1 MPRKPMTH
9 KTLYIG
15 DNLPIMIGM
24 ESNSVDL
31 IYTDPPFNTGTF
43 RKGKTEKHSF
53 IDTWTDYQLDFAY
66 AYSLKTH
73 YPKLWEMVVLAE
85 DMHSPAMRHYLEF
98 MAPRIVQMHRLL
110 KDTGSLYLHCDQNAN
125 GYLRVLLDM
134 VFDKGNFVNEIIWT
148 YTGGTDRAIG
158 FQRKHDNI
166 YFYRKSKAT
175 GFNQIYFDYA
185 ENTIKRFNKIAKDG
199 RRYKENSLADGRKT
213 ITYMKEQGKLA
224 PDYWHIPIVVKSHR
238 ESTGYD
244 SQKPLALVSRIIQAS
259 SNEGDLVM
267 DPFCGCATTCVAAA
281 GMRRQWIGID
291 QNEEATA
298 IFRDRLT
305 GDLMTYSFDTN
316 KPVDAKVQKPIALP
330 KRQVAGYK
338 KLSRSKAKIILL
350 QQDYKAGCPTYCR
363 GCLQTK
369 AEGDLNVDHILV
381 KDKGGLDELENYQ
394 LLCTPCNSLKGN
406 KDMEFLYRKLD
417 ERTAQKRMKII
428 NPPQTAPRVEK
439 RKTK

>member
-73 YPKLWEMVVLAE
+73 YPKLWEMIVLAE

-110 KDTGSLYLHCDQNAN
+110 KDTGSLYLHCDPNASH
-125 GYLRVLLDM
+125 YLKTILDC
-134 VFDKGNFVNEIIWT
+134 VFEKKNFRNEIIWH
-148 YTGGTDRAIG
+148 YQTGGASKRHYS
-158 FQRKHDNI
+158 RKHDVI
-166 YFYRKSKAT
+166 LFYSKT
-175 GFNQIYFDYA
+175 NRYHIDFSNV
-185 ENTIKRFNKIAKDG
+185 KIPRTAK
-199 RRYKENSLADGRKT
+199 SLARAKNPKGARISTENVDK
-213 ITYMKEQGKLA
+213 
-224 PDYWHIPIVVKSHR
+224 IPNDVFVDIQALNPMSTER
-238 ESTGYD
+238 TGYD

-291 QNEEATA
+291 QNEEAIA

-330 KRQVAGYK
+330 KRQVADYK

-363 GCLQTK
+363 GCLQIK
-369 AEGDLNVDHILV
+369 AEGDLNVDHILA

-417 ERTAQKRMKII
+417 ERTAKKRMKII